1 LTPAAATEPVPSTP
15 PLFDIFARIV
25 GVFAWGY
32 AIAVPVVFTL
42 SGRDADQLLPVALWI
57 AVPLHLLVILLF
69 GALALTGAKH
79 ASSLWPLPWVFV
91 AFGATSLA
99 ATYCWNVWRPALDRE
114 ALSVEDGI
122 YLLDYWI
129 LTGVYALLF
138 VRAGGTFR
146 SLRVWLDAATLI
158 VVQMVAVW
166 SFFLEPGF
174 PNGLGANITPAA
186 TLAYTFTLA
195 SMMAMA
201 VLLCMQVPDCRR
213 RPEILLLVG
222 AGVAEVVW
230 ELFWLASWLVDF
242 EFVGPYFNY
251 GDVLSFAC
259 VLSAIA
265 ALQAGAKR
273 AAVAEDPERSL
284 DSFLPALS
292 ALVAIGL
299 VAGTLATSRRS
310 HAWILVGLVALCAL
324 LLITRQRSA
333 RREVRLLHRQLA
345 ARAADARL
353 MELVRRSTDLILVVD
368 AARRISFASPAAQE
382 MLGRSPAELQGEAL
396 AGALGAA
403 HEAALARFLDRAFG
417 QDEALPELEL
427 RLDGEGRERRVLKI
441 QSANQLANPLIN
453 GVVLTVSD
461 VTRQRLL
468 ERQVLDAAG
477 RERARLSAD
486 IHDGLGQELTGI
498 SMLLHVAAIAPDPDA
513 ERQRRQL
520 EGIVAQVN
528 RTIGVARDL
537 ARGLS
542 PLQVVRGSLG
552 GALRRLALEMHASV
566 PIRLHIERAF
576 EEPVID
582 EFSAEHLYRIAQEAV
597 VNAVRH
603 SGCTH
608 IDIDLCM
615 LGGCLSLSI
624 ADDGRGMTRREEGDA
639 GIGMRLMDYRA
650 RIVGGSLRTERGADG
665 GTRVEVTMPLPLATA
680 ASG

>member
-1 LTPAAATEPVPSTP
+1 MPPPPSTPAGHSTP
-15 PLFDIFARIV
+15 PLFGLLARIAA
-25 GVFAWGY
+25 VFAWGY
-32 AIAVPVVFTL
+32 AISVPVAFTL
-42 SGRDADQLLPVALWI
+42 SGRSAEQLLPVALWI
-57 AVPLHLLVILLF
+57 AVPLHLVAILLF
-69 GALALTGAKH
+69 TVLALKRAQRGTL
-79 ASSLWPLPWVFV
+79 LWPLPWLFV
-91 AFGATSLA
+91 AFGLTSLA
-99 ATYCWNVWRPALDRE
+99 ATYFWNVWRPALDRE
-114 ALSVEDGI
+114 ELSVGDGI

-138 VRAGGTFR
+138 VRAGGSFR

-166 SFFLEPGF
+166 SFFLESGF
-174 PNGLGANITPAA
+174 PNGLGQAISPAA

-201 VLLCMQVPDCRR
+201 ALLCMQVPDCRR

-251 GDVLSFAC
+251 GDLLGFAC

-265 ALQAGAKR
+265 ALQRGATRR
-273 AAVAEDPERSL
+273 AVPEDPERSL

-310 HAWILVGLVALCAL
+310 HAWILVGLVVLCAL
-324 LLITRQRSA
+324 LVITRQRSA

-382 MLGRSPAELQGEAL
+382 MLGRSPGELQGEAL

-403 HEAALARFLDRAFG
+403 HEAALTAFLDRAFG
-417 QDEALPELEL
+417 QVEGMPELEL
-427 RLDGEGRERRVLKI
+427 RLDGEGRERRVLQI

-453 GVVLTVSD
+453 GVVVTASD

-552 GALRRLALEMHASV
+552 GALRRLALELHSSV
-566 PIRLHIERAF
+566 PIRLHVDRAF

-608 IDIDLCM
+608 IDIELRA
-615 LGGCLSLSI
+615 LRGCLSLSV
-624 ADDGRGMTRREEGDA
+624 ADDGRGIARREEGDP

-650 RIVGGSLRTERGADG
+650 RLVGGSLRTMRGAGG
-665 GTRVEVTMPLPLATA
+665 GTRVEVTMTMPLATA